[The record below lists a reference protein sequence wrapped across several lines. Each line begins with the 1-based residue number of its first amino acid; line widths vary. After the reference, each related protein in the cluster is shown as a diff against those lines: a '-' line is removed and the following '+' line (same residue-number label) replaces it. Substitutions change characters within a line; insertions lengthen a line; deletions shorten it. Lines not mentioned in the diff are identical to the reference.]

1 MTTQQHPST
10 LYILWRDSEARDY
23 VDAIPA
29 DVIRDPAQSGQLH
42 KHQVFKPI
50 GQFYGRAEYYLTTDG
65 TVAELVYPS
74 ELPANEE
81 MCHGAMRLTFSED
94 GFIQVDWRDEG
105 GQYRRAP
112 AVALLGIELAALCA
126 ASVLDGTGASE
137 V

>member
-1 MTTQQHPST
+1 MTPQPST
-10 LYILWRDSEARDY
+10 VYVMWRDVEARRF
-23 VDAIPA
+23 VDAVPA
-29 DVIRDPAQSGQLH
+29 DVILNPAQSGKRF
-42 KHQVFKPI
+42 KHPVFEPI
-50 GQFYGRAEYYLTTDG
+50 GKFHGWAEYYLTTDG

-74 ELPANEE
+74 ELPANKE

-105 GQYRRAP
+105 GQYKRAP

>member
-1 MTTQQHPST
+1 MTPQPST
-10 LYILWRDSEARDY
+10 VYVMWRDVEARRFD
-23 VDAIPA
+23 DAVPA
-29 DVIRDPAQSGQLH
+29 DVILNPAQSGKRF
-42 KHQVFKPI
+42 KHPVFEPI
-50 GQFYGRAEYYLTTDG
+50 GKFHGWAEYYLTTDG
-65 TVAELVYPS
+65 TVAELVYRS
-74 ELPANEE
+74 ELPANKE

-105 GQYRRAP
+105 GQYKRAP

>member
-1 MTTQQHPST
+1 MTPQPST
-10 LYILWRDSEARDY
+10 VYVMWRDAEARRF
-23 VDAIPA
+23 VDAVPA
-29 DVIRDPAQSGQLH
+29 DVILNPAQSGKRF
-42 KHQVFKPI
+42 KHPVFEPI
-50 GQFYGRAEYYLTTDG
+50 GKFHGWAEYYLTTDG
-65 TVAELVYPS
+65 TVAELVYRS
-74 ELPANEE
+74 DLPANKE

-105 GQYRRAP
+105 GQYKRAP

>member
-1 MTTQQHPST
+1 MTPQPST
-10 LYILWRDSEARDY
+10 VYVMWRDVEARRF
-23 VDAIPA
+23 VDAVPA
-29 DVIRDPAQSGQLH
+29 DVILNPAQSGKRF
-42 KHQVFKPI
+42 KHPVFEPI
-50 GQFYGRAEYYLTTDG
+50 GKFHGWAEYYLTTDG
-65 TVAELVYPS
+65 TVAELVYRS
-74 ELPANEE
+74 ELPANKE

-105 GQYRRAP
+105 GQYKRAP